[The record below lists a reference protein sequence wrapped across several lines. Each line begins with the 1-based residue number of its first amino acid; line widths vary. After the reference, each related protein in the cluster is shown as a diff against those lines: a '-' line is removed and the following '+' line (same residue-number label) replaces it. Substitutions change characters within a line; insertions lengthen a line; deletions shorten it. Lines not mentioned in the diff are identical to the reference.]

1 MTRDRRQTGFTLT
14 EMLIVVVIVAVAL
27 VWVMGIGKRA
37 QGAMRQNEALALQAE
52 LAQAVGRMF
61 AGSRNYGSDSDL
73 VPMLENFGA
82 IPGGA
87 RILRNGRVVIEHP
100 YRGPVRVIGG
110 PEGRT
115 SYLISF
121 RSLDP
126 EICAALGTKLLG
138 ETGSRTGLW
147 RIQINQQTVTTNTT
161 RARAAEM
168 CTGGD
173 RANRVDWEYH

>member
-61 AGSRNYGSDSDL
+61 AGSRNYGSDADL

-82 IPGGA
+82 IPGA
-87 RILRNGRVVIEHP
+87 ARVVRGGNVSIEHP
-100 YRGPVRVIGG
+100 FRGIVAVVGG
-110 PEGRT
+110 PDGRT

-121 RSLDP
+121 RNLDP
-126 EICAALGTKLLG
+126 DVCAALGTKLLD
-138 ETGSRTGLW
+138 EVGSRTGLW
-147 RIQINQQTVTTNTT
+147 RIQINLRTVAAGTG
-161 RARAAEM
+161 RAAAAGM
-168 CTGGD
+168 CNGGD